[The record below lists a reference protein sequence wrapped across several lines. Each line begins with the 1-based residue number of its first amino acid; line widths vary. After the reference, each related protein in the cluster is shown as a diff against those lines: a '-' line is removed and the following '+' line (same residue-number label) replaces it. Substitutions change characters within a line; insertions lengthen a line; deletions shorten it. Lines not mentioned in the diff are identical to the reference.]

1 MIVVLWLPDFGMNIA
16 LFEMFVAFIGILE
29 VLYKLRCFVLYDF
42 TIYSDFCCVPV
53 MKVEFSLRY
62 TN

>member
-1 MIVVLWLPDFGMNIA
+1 MIVVLRSLDFGMNIA

-29 VLYKLRCFVLYDF
+29 FLHKSKCFVLYDF

-53 MKVEFSLRY
+53 TKVEFSLRY